1 MEELTEK
8 TRPRFRVPPLP
19 TREQMPILLSCL
31 LRFGCAFLFSAASIQ
46 GQALPAAL
54 CLLTVPGPGL
64 HGFSV
69 FLGSCIGAAL
79 LWPMPTAASMIA
91 AAILIRSAVWIFRDS
106 LPEIHPTFLPILAAL
121 SYALSGGILMA
132 ADSMGGNAPEWY
144 VLRILLCFCGSW
156 LLRHMMEKPTRE
168 SVLLLLFLLLVS
180 ACGIAPF
187 GLSAAIPLG
196 VWLTLSSAQTEEGLT
211 MAAVCGIALD
221 LGRSGTA
228 PMTAVF
234 CLAVLLSALLP
245 VQGKRGG
252 FAVAAVPMA
261 AGMLFLGTPAE
272 AISAAFGLAAAAVL
286 KKRIVPLPDAA
297 EKRPARPVRQMLQ
310 ASRLLQ
316 ELGDRLQEELP
327 PLPETDASLIFDRSA
342 DRVCK
347 TCPQFSTCWAGNCE
361 AFEALSGAARP
372 MLSRGAVLRDDFPVS
387 FLSRCRRIEALLSS
401 INQEL
406 DSVLFRRQFRHR
418 LDESRGLLAGQ
429 YHIFSSY
436 LQAASETVQGIPR
449 LRARCIPVL
458 GMATAERH
466 GSVICGDRGAAF
478 RTRRHLHYTILCDG
492 MGSGYA
498 AMEES
503 SSCVRLLQGLLT
515 AGFAPEDALPLLN
528 SIYLMRDDGAF
539 STVDL
544 LQTDLSTGKAVLWK
558 WGSAPTYLLHGR
570 ELKKIGTVL
579 PPPGLEGTGMA
590 ERFELSLEAGD
601 LLVLLSDGAA
611 GAGTEEQIR
620 TYRGRSPRELA
631 AKIVDQS
638 IGEDDDRTAVV
649 LKLQPIA
656 LQRQHT
662 TNCA

>member
-1 MEELTEK
+1 MTEK

-106 LPEIHPTFLPILAAL
+106 LTEIHPTFLPILAAL

-245 VQGKRGG
+245 VQGKHGG
-252 FAVAAVPMA
+252 FAAAAVPMA

-327 PLPETDASLIFDRSA
+327 PLPETLFLRENL
-342 DRVCK
+342 
-347 TCPQFSTCWAGNCE
+347 AG
-361 AFEALSGAARP
+361 ARKAAVR
-372 MLSRGAVLRDDFPVS
+372 
-387 FLSRCRRIEALLSS
+387 LSS
-401 INQEL
+401 INLMIAYVKKAETSADLVVKVINPTEAAADGTLTVNSDIVAACRTDAEENRDGEL
-406 DSVLFRRQFRHR
+406 L
-418 LDESRGLLAGQ
+418 
-429 YHIFSSY
+429 
-436 LQAASETVQGIPR
+436 
-449 LRARCIPVL
+449 PVY
-458 GMATAERH
+458 GNKT
-466 GSVICGDRGAAF
+466 
-478 RTRRHLHYTILCDG
+478 
-492 MGSGYA
+492 
-498 AMEES
+498 
-503 SSCVRLLQGLLT
+503 
-515 AGFAPEDALPLLN
+515 
-528 SIYLMRDDGAF
+528 
-539 STVDL
+539 
-544 LQTDLSTGKAVLWK
+544 
-558 WGSAPTYLLHGR
+558 LLH
-570 ELKKIGTVL
+570 LQ
-579 PPPGLEGTGMA
+579 P
-590 ERFELSLEAGD
+590 
-601 LLVLLSDGAA
+601 
-611 GAGTEEQIR
+611 EEQLFLR
-620 TYRGRSPRELA
+620 FVRPE
-631 AKIVDQS
+631 
-638 IGEDDDRTAVV
+638 
-649 LKLQPIA
+649 
-656 LQRQHT
+656 
-662 TNCA
+662 